1 MRSFIQTIAP
11 LPTQSFIRMPPT
23 VKRALLILVI
33 ILMAPLY
40 TASAEPGARQ
50 LSLKECIS
58 IALDNATSVRKAGNN
73 LKLEGTDVLK
83 SYGAFLPRLTLSGSY
98 VPRSVSQSYNA
109 LTYGITSGSKVKM
122 ESQSLGLGLTA
133 SLNLFNGLSDYASL
147 QSALDLKGAAG
158 LSLQRAKE
166 TIVFD
171 ITQHYYQAL
180 LDRELLGI
188 ARENLQTS
196 NDLLTLTD
204 RQYQVGLK
212 SLTDLYQ
219 QQAEVAGNTL
229 TLIKAENQSRKSG
242 LELLRRL
249 RLDPLT
255 ELSLEPVET
264 SGLESLSPTV
274 DIAGL
279 AAESLKN
286 RADLEAG
293 RLQADAARWQV
304 RSAAGSR
311 LPKLDLAL
319 SASSNGID
327 YYRLT
332 TGGMSVDYPY
342 PPLGTQLAN
351 GIGYS
356 LSLNLTW
363 AIFDGFQSRYAV
375 QTART
380 GWLNRQLDY
389 EELKDGI
396 VLDLQQAAGDY
407 RAAFTQ
413 ITASKASLRAASAA
427 FNAVQRKY
435 ELGAA
440 GFVELSN
447 ARATLFNAKSNMT
460 QASYNLA
467 LQKALLDYTS
477 GRSDIGQ
484 QDNAL
489 PPTP

>member
-1 MRSFIQTIAP
+1 
-11 LPTQSFIRMPPT
+11 MPST
-23 VKRALLILVI
+23 VTKALVI
-33 ILMAPLY
+33 IVTLLLAALHDG
-40 TASAEPGARQ
+40 TAEPAPRK

-58 IALDNATSVRKAGNN
+58 IALENATSVKKAGNN
-73 LKLEGTDVLK
+73 LKLEGADVLK
-83 SYGAFLPRLTLSGSY
+83 SYGSFLPKLTATGSY
-98 VPRSVSQSYNA
+98 VPRSVSQTYNA
-109 LTYGITSGSKVKM
+109 ATLSSTPGNKVKT
-122 ESQSLGLGLTA
+122 ESSSAGLGLTA

-147 QSALDLKGAAG
+147 QSALDLEGAAG
-158 LSLQRAKE
+158 FSLRRAKE
-166 TIVFD
+166 SVVFD
-171 ITQHYYQAL
+171 VTQHYYQAL
-180 LDRELLGI
+180 LDQELLAI
-188 ARENLQTS
+188 ARENLQS
-196 NDLLTLTD
+196 SSDLLTLTD
-204 RQYQVGLK
+204 RQYRIGIK

-219 QQAEVAGNTL
+219 QQAEVAGNSL
-229 TLIKAENQSRKSG
+229 TAIKAENQSRKSR

-255 ELSLEPVET
+255 EITLEPVDT
-264 SGLESLSPTV
+264 ASAESLSPAV
-274 DIAGL
+274 DIPGL

-311 LPKLDLAL
+311 LPKLDLV
-319 SASSNGID
+319 ASGNSNGID
-327 YYRLT
+327 RISYNGIDQSYLL
-332 TGGMSVDYPY
+332 
-342 PPLGTQLAN
+342 PPLGTQLSN

-356 LSLNLTW
+356 VSLNLSW

-375 QTART
+375 QTAKT
-380 GWLNRQLDY
+380 SWLNRRLDY
-389 EELKDGI
+389 EELRDGI

-413 ITASKASLRAASAA
+413 ISASKASLLAATSA

-435 ELGAA
+435 ELGAS

-460 QASYNLA
+460 QATYNLA

-477 GRSDIGQ
+477 GRSDIVQ
-484 QDNAL
+484 HDNAS
-489 PPTP
+489 PSTP